1 MRELLRNLRRPPRG
15 PAELVA
21 DALRLIAV
29 VSIVVAGIGWG
40 AKGVSSFAVVS
51 VAMLLPR
58 ALAVRPGFDIAYGV
72 IALVSTWSSVTDFYG
87 LVRWWDLP
95 MHFLMTG
102 LAAAA
107 TYVLLVRLRL
117 IDDVGSLPHPLRSYA
132 VIGTTLGAALS
143 AFWEMF
149 EWFTTT
155 FLDPA
160 TVLGY
165 RDTVAD
171 MVLGTLGGL
180 LAGLLLPVLAAEPR
194 SSARP
199 AGAEERADR
208 RSRPDDVSGP

>member
-72 IALVSTWSSVTDFYG
+72 IALVSTWSSVTDLYG
-87 LVRWWDLP
+87 AVPWWDLP

-107 TYVLLVRLRL
+107 TYILLVRLRL
-117 IDDVGSLPHPLRSYA
+117 IDDVGTLPRPLLSYA
-132 VIGTTLGAALS
+132 IIGMTLGAALS
-143 AFWEMF
+143 AAWEMF

-165 RDTVAD
+165 GDTVSD

-194 SSARP
+194 SSAPP
-199 AGAEERADR
+199 AGDEGRPDR
-208 RSRPDDVSGP
+208 RFRPDGVSGP

>member
-1 MRELLRNLRRPPRG
+1 MPEFLRNLLRAPRG
-15 PAELVA
+15 PAELLA
-21 DALRLIAV
+21 DGLRLAAIA
-29 VSIVVAGIGWG
+29 SIVVAGVGWG
-40 AKGVSSFAVVS
+40 AKGASSFAVVS

-58 ALAVRPGFDIAYGV
+58 VLAVRPGFDIAYGV
-72 IALVSTWSSVTDFYG
+72 VALVSTWSSVTDLYG
-87 LVRWWDLP
+87 VVRWWDLP

-102 LAAAA
+102 LAAA
-107 TYVLLVRLRL
+107 TCYVLLIRLRL
-117 IDDVGSLPHPLRSYA
+117 VEDVAPLPRPRLSY
-132 VIGTTLGAALS
+132 VVLTTTIGAALS

-171 MVLGTLGGL
+171 MVFGTLGSL

-194 SSARP
+194 LSVAPHDAAEPPAR
-199 AGAEERADR
+199 
-208 RSRPDDVSGP
+208 

>member
-1 MRELLRNLRRPPRG
+1 MRELLSNLRRRPHG
-15 PAELVA
+15 AGELVA
-21 DALRLIAV
+21 DGLRVIGFA
-29 VSIVVAGIGWG
+29 SIVVAGIGWG

-72 IALVSTWSSVTDFYG
+72 IALVSTWSSVTDLYG
-87 LVRWWDLP
+87 VVRWWDLP

-102 LAAAA
+102 LAAA
-107 TYVLLVRLRL
+107 TCYILLVRLRL
-117 IDDVGSLPHPLRSYA
+117 LEDAAPLPRPLLAYA
-132 VIGTTLGAALS
+132 VLGTTIGAALS

-165 RDTVAD
+165 ADTVSD
-171 MVLGTLGGL
+171 MVMGTLGGL
-180 LAGLLLPVLAAEPR
+180 VAGLLMPWLAA
-194 SSARP
+194 RP
-199 AGAEERADR
+199 QRDAAGAEAGAG
-208 RSRPDDVSGP
+208 PDVSRA

>member
-1 MRELLRNLRRPPRG
+1 MRELLRNLRRRPHG

-29 VSIVVAGIGWG
+29 VSIVVAGVGWG

-72 IALVSTWSSVTDFYG
+72 IALVSTWSSVTDLYG
-87 LVRWWDLP
+87 AVRWWDLP

-107 TYVLLVRLRL
+107 TYVLMVRLRL
-117 IDDVGSLPHPLRSYA
+117 IEDVGSLPRPLRSYA

-143 AFWEMF
+143 AYWEMF

-180 LAGLLLPVLAAEPR
+180 VAGLLLPVLTAEPR
-194 SSARP
+194 SSATS
-199 AGAEERADR
+199 AGAGGHPDR
-208 RSRPDDVSGP
+208 RTRSDGVSEP